1 MSLALWLL
9 VYLLVT
15 YAIGKL
21 WELVVGW
28 KTTALIFYPGVLV
41 AAGGRMLAC
50 AIGQEKSGKADV
62 MRSGGPTDSQPP
74 AGGPVFR
81 FLYTVLPYALCL
93 ATFVVAWHMFDE
105 PVSAQK
111 LPTLEFGVEAV
122 GDSASAAGN
131 LLNAVWRDIKGQE
144 IGNVQFWLFLYV
156 GFALI
161 VAPAPGRHDLVG
173 IAALCCVLGVVT
185 FLLQQAGIEVVVA
198 GVYKGTFWKG
208 FSLLVGLSLAVLLL
222 SAIILLPIKLMG
234 RKEKS

>member
-9 VYLLVT
+9 VYLVVT

-81 FLYTVLPYALCL
+81 FLYTVLPYLLSLVAFI
-93 ATFVVAWHMFDE
+93 AAWHFLDE
-105 PVSAQK
+105 PLSVGK
-111 LPTLEFGVEAV
+111 LPTLEFGVEAA

-131 LLNAVWRDIKGQE
+131 QLNAALRGIADQE
-144 IGNVQFWLFLYV
+144 IGNVQFWLFLYAA
-156 GFALI
+156 FALI

-173 IAALCCVLGVVT
+173 IAALCCVLGVTT
-185 FLLQQAGIEVVVA
+185 FLLNQAGIEIVVG
-198 GVYKGTFWKG
+198 GVYKSTFWKG
-208 FSLLVGLSLAVLLL
+208 FSLLVGLSLVVLLL
-222 SAIILLPIKLMG
+222 SCIVLLPIKLMG